1 MYISKNKT
9 YTNLI
14 SLTEVKQDLK
24 IHESDDNSNA
34 ELQRL
39 IKVALTEAEKFTS
52 CDIVPTVNTLEDYC
66 IYGCWYEI
74 PHPSITISGVTA
86 VTETNI
92 ATVTTAYT
100 KYNYNNF
107 TRIKFSNSLNAHRL
121 HIMYSTGYSTL
132 PDDIKHA
139 VKLKMGEYFDID
151 KNGYVPNNIQKSKAF
166 ERLLSPY
173 ILIA

>member
-1 MYISKNKT
+1 MYISKTKT
-9 YTNLI
+9 YSNLI

-24 IHESDDNSNA
+24 IHESDDSSNA

-52 CDIVPTVNTLEDYC
+52 IDIVPTVNTLEDYC
-66 IYGCWYEI
+66 IYGCWYEL
-74 PHPSITISGVTA
+74 PEPSINIIGISA
-86 VTETNI
+86 FTESNI
-92 ATVTTAYT
+92 MTVLTGYSLY
-100 KYNYNNF
+100 KFNNF
-107 TRIKFSNSLNAHRL
+107 THLKFNNSLNAHKL
-121 HIMYSTGYSTL
+121 MIEYSAGYSTL

-139 VKLKMGEYFDID
+139 IKLKIGEYFDVE
-151 KNGYVPNNIQKSKAF
+151 KNGYIPTNLQKSKSF

>member
-1 MYISKNKT
+1 MYISKAKT

-39 IKVALTEAEKFTS
+39 IRAALTEAEKFTS
-52 CDIVPTVNTLEDYC
+52 CDIVPTVNILEDYC

-86 VTETNI
+86 VTESNI
-92 ATVTTAYT
+92 ATVITAYT
-100 KYNYNNF
+100 KYNFNNF
-107 TRIKFSNSLNAHRL
+107 TKIKFSASLNAHKL
-121 HIMYSTGYSTL
+121 LIKYSTGYSTL
-132 PDDIKHA
+132 PDDVKHA
-139 VKLKMGEYFDID
+139 VKLKIGEYFDVD
-151 KNGYVPNNIQKSKAF
+151 KNGYIPNNMQRSKAF

-173 ILIA
+173 MLIA

>member
-1 MYISKNKT
+1 MYISKAKT

-52 CDIVPTVNTLEDYC
+52 CDIVPTINTLEDYC

-74 PHPSITISGVTA
+74 PEPSVGIIGVSA
-86 VTETNI
+86 FTETNI
-92 ATVTTAYT
+92 MTVITEYT
-100 KYNYNNF
+100 IYKFNNF
-107 TRIKFSNSLNAHRL
+107 TYIKFNSSLNAHKL
-121 HIMYSTGYSTL
+121 IIKYSSGYSTL

-139 VKLKMGEYFDID
+139 IKLKIGEYFDID
-151 KNGYVPNNIQKSKAF
+151 KNGYVPNNMQKSKAF

-173 ILIA
+173 ILII

>member
-1 MYISKNKT
+1 MYISKTKT

-24 IHESDDNSNA
+24 IHETDDNSNA

-52 CDIVPTVNTLEDYC
+52 CDIVPTINTLEDYC
-66 IYGCWYEI
+66 INGCWYEL
-74 PHPSITISGVTA
+74 PEPTISILGISA
-86 VTETNI
+86 LTETNI
-92 ATVTTAYT
+92 MTIITGYT
-100 KYNYNNF
+100 QYKYNNF
-107 TRIKFSNSLNAHRL
+107 TCLKFNQSLNAHKL
-121 HIMYSTGYSTL
+121 VIKYSAGYSTL

-139 VKLKMGEYFDID
+139 IKLKIAEYFDID
-151 KNGYVPNNIQKSKAF
+151 KNGYVPNNMQKTRAF